1 MIEKSE
7 RKREQL
13 LLLYLSKNPKVTKK
27 WLTRKRKRKRTRKI
41 AANKDFKK
49 EEEAAL
55 KLLIPEVEPDT

>member
-27 WLTRKRKRKRTRKI
+27 WLTRKRKRKRRKQPS
-41 AANKDFKK
+41 NF
-49 EEEAAL
+49 
-55 KLLIPEVEPDT
+55 